1 MVLPLL
7 TRIDHVG
14 IACRDLDRAIELYRA
29 TFGLEVVSLEV
40 NQEQGVREAMLAVG
54 PGAGTVVAGAVAA
67 GPVVAGA
74 VVAGAVVAGPVVAG
88 PVVAGPVVAG
98 AVVAGER
105 PGYVQLL
112 EPLAPDTPVGKFLDR
127 RGEGIHH
134 IGYGVSDI
142 GEALAAIGGTSGG
155 SGGSGGS
162 RGSGVGIRLI
172 DERPRHGSMG
182 ASIAFLHPADLGGVL
197 TELVQFVSPALCG
210 ILTLTGFTRT
220 HRIENSEGSAK
231 PPK

>member
-14 IACRDLDRAIELYRA
+14 IACRDLDRAIGLYRA

-54 PGAGTVVAGAVAA
+54 PGAGAA
-67 GPVVAGA
+67 GRY
-74 VVAGAVVAGPVVAG
+74 
-88 PVVAGPVVAG
+88 
-98 AVVAGER
+98 ER

-134 IGYGVSDI
+134 VGYGVSDI
-142 GEALAAIGGTSGG
+142 GEALAEIAGTGL
-155 SGGSGGS
+155 
-162 RGSGVGIRLI
+162 RLL
-172 DERPRHGSMG
+172 DQRPRHGSMG

-197 TELVQFVSPALCG
+197 TELVQLASPARLPHTGVKG
-210 ILTLTGFTRT
+210 I
-220 HRIENSEGSAK
+220 
-231 PPK
+231 